1 MASEGAESCCFWL
14 QIRRSD
20 RQARP
25 PALHNGPYRP
35 RVIRHVQPIT
45 EGVGEWRLATLQHT
59 LSRER
64 ETVLSVIVLQ
74 ALEKCV
80 SARKL
85 ATEGGLDG
93 GRWGQRQSATAAPRP
108 TSPRDLKLC
117 CTSSEDVTYIYED
130 V

>member
-25 PALHNGPYRP
+25 PALHIGPYRP
-35 RVIRHVQPIT
+35 RVIRHVQPVT
-45 EGVGEWRLATLQHT
+45 EGVGEWRVATLQHT

-80 SARKL
+80 SARTL
-85 ATEGGLDG
+85 ASEGGLDG

-108 TSPRDLKLC
+108 TSPRDLKM
-117 CTSSEDVTYIYED
+117 
-130 V
+130 